1 MRAVFAAFLIF
12 MFPAAFAQGGAAG
25 AQPPAANVLSSY
37 RLGVGDIIS
46 VRVFGEDDLSRDKV
60 KVTDAGSV
68 AYPVLGEIKVLGRTV
83 GELEKLVADGLR
95 GRYLVNPRV
104 TVTIDEYRQFFVDG
118 QVGKTGGY
126 PYQPGLNVAKAISL
140 AGGLRE
146 RASVNKIYIVR
157 EGDKPQNRI
166 KVDMSTEVRPGDILT
181 IEESFF

>member
-1 MRAVFAAFLIF
+1 MKAVFAAVLLLVSTL
-12 MFPAAFAQGGAAG
+12 AG
-25 AQPPAANVLSSY
+25 AQAPTPAGSSNSLSFY
-37 RLGVGDIIS
+37 RLGVGDLIS

-60 KVTDAGSV
+60 RVTDAGTV
-68 AYPVLGEIKVLGRTV
+68 AYPILGEIKVLGRTV
-83 GELEKLVADGLR
+83 GELEKMVADGLR

-104 TVTIDEYRQFFVDG
+104 TVTIDEYRQFFIDG

-146 RASVNKIYIVR
+146 RASVNKMYIIR